1 MEIINENKVDRIQ
14 VKVANIQLARIKNYN
29 SKTKESTVKWYFV
42 DSKVE
47 VKQHMYPILEKRLTK
62 LKRINSTIS
71 RG

>member
-29 SKTKESTVKWYFV
+29 SKTKESTIKWYFV

-47 VKQHMYPILEKRLTK
+47 VKQNMYPILEKRLTK

-71 RG
+71 R